1 MDLLENVVGMV
12 VVEVEVPPAVAV
24 LLGVAGRRSRHHLP
38 HTLPHGAPGAALSAP
53 FLPQALNELALGS
66 PSLVVLPLDVTD
78 AGSIGAAA
86 GQVQEELRGAG
97 LGLLINN
104 TGARRRSTLE
114 TETAENMALLYATN
128 TVGPLQVTQA
138 FLPLLREA
146 AEAGRGQGLSCSR
159 AAVVNVS
166 SAMGSI
172 GVAAAWGDA
181 QDISYRCSKAA
192 LNMLTKCQALQ
203 YGDSGILCVA
213 IDPGCVEPAPGRE
226 SGPVTMEESTQGVLR
241 VLAGL
246 SASSNGTFWDW
257 RGQRLPW

>member
-1 MDLLENVVGMV
+1 MEG
-12 VVEVEVPPAVAV
+12 
-24 LLGVAGRRSRHHLP
+24 
-38 HTLPHGAPGAALSAP
+38 PGAQHVLVTGCDGGVGLGLVKR
-53 FLPQALNELALGS
+53 FLELPSPPRCLFAACTDPDGKALNELALGS

-86 GQVQEELRGAG
+86 GRVQEELRGAG

-104 TGARRRSTLE
+104 AGARRRSTLE

>member
-1 MDLLENVVGMV
+1 MSSWSPCGCPHA
-12 VVEVEVPPAVAV
+12 VPPA
-24 LLGVAGRRSRHHLP
+24 
-38 HTLPHGAPGAALSAP
+38 
-53 FLPQALNELALGS
+53 
-66 PSLVVLPLDVTD
+66 DVTD

-86 GQVQEELRGAG
+86 GRVQEELRGAG

-104 TGARRRSTLE
+104 AGARRRSTLE

-128 TVGPLQVTQA
+128 TVGPLQVTQVGLGVGGGVGRLPDPKTMGSRPRGDSHAPPQA

-181 QDISYRCSKAA
+181 QDISYRCSKVRPWGGVQGHPMGSSPTCRPPPDGAA
-192 LNMLTKCQALQ
+192 VPAGSTEHADEVPGPAVRRQR
-203 YGDSGILCVA
+203 
-213 IDPGCVEPAPGRE
+213 DPLRGHRPRLRGASAGARVGEGWGHRQRRAVTSCGCCAPW
-226 SGPVTMEESTQGVLR
+226 
-241 VLAGL
+241 A
-246 SASSNGTFWDW
+246 
-257 RGQRLPW
+257 